1 MVRIGQTGTLGS
13 EWREQDRR
21 RNIMSTVYGE
31 QMDLYS
37 NLILSGSNYDKVL
50 DHIENHIKGYSN
62 EAQGMDL
69 LSWDDSTWNFDTP
82 DDKVFID
89 NNQKYFTN
97 ANLEAGTYVI
107 MDEQSFTENL
117 GFDWSNGKPYDVFDL
132 EFNNINFYDFIFSGV
147 GDGRQDNIV
156 VDLTKFD
163 NAKWGAGTYTLR
175 EVAANLLDPYNNGT
189 ARESVLAKDTL
200 EILKRTMPQWAND
213 KINAL
218 LSQYP
223 ENSKEYNELFKK
235 IVVALMDNEG
245 YTAGNELPDPGQS
258 YLDDTDPTDHS
269 KWTPDPKNSNV
280 KSCQIGDYKVISD
293 GENYGFTDKDGNYY
307 SFPASSIDSNKSLS
321 ENIKELL
328 SHTVIRNGQQC
339 DVSKSIDK
347 NGIEW
352 TEYTPSGN
360 IWKYDSNTGLSTS
373 LISGL
378 AVGRPTEK
386 FATINGLEVK
396 SSTPILP
403 NPDTTYTITK
413 EDGSTVSITAEQ
425 LEKSGMTLNEFV
437 DSIKNQPVNLDPQKA
452 YKWTSEVQVDPN
464 SVLTSSWGECKV
476 SVQST
481 QVGDYKVYTDGKN
494 YSFFKDGVY
503 YSISEAEYDK
513 SLSLEDNMKKMMENT
528 IVVNG
533 KVCKPLP
540 NNGKDSIQWYK
551 ANQDEWT
558 FDPKTGMSTY
568 KSIADKY
575 SVPMYGATT
584 VDTAYA
590 IIDGLQV
597 ESRIESNGSIRDFKG
612 FNGFTVTLSDG
623 STRSISAEQLEKS
636 GMTLKE
642 FVDSIKKQPVFSS
655 VTQPTT
661 SVSVREYYVGDYK
674 VTERSGSVR
683 PQITVTDKDGN
694 EIATKYLDELR
705 KENMTVEQ
713 YVKSL
718 SEIKTMAS
726 VTQPT
731 TSVSTKEYYVGDY
744 KVTERSGS
752 VRPQITVTDKDG
764 NEIATVYQDELSA
777 QGLSIEDYVKV
788 MMLYA
793 SHTV

>member
-1 MVRIGQTGTLGS
+1 MVRVGQTGTLGS

-117 GFDWSNGKPYDVFDL
+117 GFDWSEGKPYDVFDRS
-132 EFNNINFYDFIFSGV
+132 FNTVNFYDFIFSGT
-147 GDGRQDNIV
+147 GDGEQDNIV

-175 EVAANLLDPYNNGT
+175 EVAANLLDPYNDGT
-189 ARESVLAKDTL
+189 DRESVLAKDTL
-200 EILKRTMPQWAND
+200 EILKRTMPQWTND

-373 LISGL
+373 LIGGS

-396 SSTPILP
+396 SSTPVLP
-403 NPDTTYTITK
+403 NAVTTYTVTLK
-413 EDGSTVSITAEQ
+413 DGSTVSISSKELEKTGQKLADYVKSLDGKSNSIQWKTDAKNQSVKSATVGDYNVITDGSYYGVTDKDGNYYTFKAKQFDSSKTLEDNIKELMKTNVFHNGEQ
-425 LEKSGMTLNEFV
+425 CTISKSTDENGIVWSTYEPVGEKWNYDSDTGLTLIMNSMIAVGGASIKYANINGLEVQSSRPVLPNAVTTYTITLKDGSTVRITDKELEKSGQKLQDFVKNASAGKSGFV
-437 DSIKNQPVNLDPQKA
+437 DPSIEISNI
-452 YKWTSEVQVDPN
+452 EV
-464 SVLTSSWGECKV
+464 
-476 SVQST
+476 
-481 QVGDYKVYTDGKN
+481 
-494 YSFFKDGVY
+494 
-503 YSISEAEYDK
+503 
-513 SLSLEDNMKKMMENT
+513 
-528 IVVNG
+528 
-533 KVCKPLP
+533 
-540 NNGKDSIQWYK
+540 
-551 ANQDEWT
+551 
-558 FDPKTGMSTY
+558 
-568 KSIADKY
+568 
-575 SVPMYGATT
+575 
-584 VDTAYA
+584 
-590 IIDGLQV
+590 
-597 ESRIESNGSIRDFKG
+597 
-612 FNGFTVTLSDG
+612 
-623 STRSISAEQLEKS
+623 
-636 GMTLKE
+636 
-642 FVDSIKKQPVFSS
+642 
-655 VTQPTT
+655 PTT
-661 SVSVREYYVGDYK
+661 KVEVKEYTIGDYK

-683 PQITVTDKDGN
+683 GQVTVADKNGT
-694 EIATKYLDELR
+694 IVGTAFLDDL
-705 KENMTVEQ
+705 KKKNM
-713 YVKSL
+713 
-718 SEIKTMAS
+718 
-726 VTQPT
+726 
-731 TSVSTKEYYVGDY
+731 SVSDFVKT
-744 KVTERSGS
+744 
-752 VRPQITVTDKDG
+752 
-764 NEIATVYQDELSA
+764 LS
-777 QGLSIEDYVKV
+777 
-788 MMLYA
+788 
-793 SHTV
+793 